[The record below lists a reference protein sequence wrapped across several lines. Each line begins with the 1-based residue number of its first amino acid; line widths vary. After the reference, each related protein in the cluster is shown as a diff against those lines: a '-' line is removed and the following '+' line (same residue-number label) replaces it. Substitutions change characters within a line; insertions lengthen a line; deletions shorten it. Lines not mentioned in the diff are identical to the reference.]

1 MRVVKPSEF
10 HKYPGGTRNL
20 LDKAI
25 DAAKRYS
32 EIEDDPDEYKFTI
45 YWLDGTTE
53 ELTGKTLTD
62 ALKRAGYSAGAVDEI
77 GHFTREE

>member
-10 HKYPGGTRNL
+10 H
-20 LDKAI
+20 
-25 DAAKRYS
+25 
-32 EIEDDPDEYKFTI
+32 EYKFTI
-45 YWLDGTTE
+45 YWLDGATE

-77 GHFTREE
+77 GHFTREK